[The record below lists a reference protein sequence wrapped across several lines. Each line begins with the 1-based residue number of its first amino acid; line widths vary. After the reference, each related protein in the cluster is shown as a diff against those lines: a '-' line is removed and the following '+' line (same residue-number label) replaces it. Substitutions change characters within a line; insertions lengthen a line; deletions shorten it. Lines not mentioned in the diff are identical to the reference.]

1 MGLNEPTRTFQIRVC
16 AINANGSGPFS
27 EWVLAATQPHER
39 DETRVPA
46 QPPPLT
52 SQCTAEIDIHFTLR
66 ETPLTLRH
74 LNY

>member
-1 MGLNEPTRTFQIRVC
+1 MYGLENCRISVFQIRVC

-27 EWVLAATQPHER
+27 EWVVAATQPHER

-52 SQCTAEIDIHFTLR
+52 SQCIPYTIR
-66 ETPLTLRH
+66 P
-74 LNY
+74 